1 MMCIQKKGR
10 VLRLSLLLSLL
21 LAVGLAM
28 GGRAPSRANA
38 ASPAPPADWVTT
50 PVGYDSQQFGSK
62 QYAYGAYYNNSVYI
76 EHLEELYTQPDGWH
90 YADLTVLTGAPP
102 LYSVTRIAGYD
113 SPQFRSKQ
121 YAYVD
126 SSDHVQELYYARVNG
141 FWRWNDLTALTGAP
155 LVKHNEE
162 ESLIGFDSPQFGS
175 KEYAYVA
182 QNGHIIELAYWG
194 NSWHVNDLTALT
206 GAPSPVGVMTLVG
219 FDSPQYGS
227 RQYAYLDSKYHLEE
241 IYCRTNGCAV
251 ADLTAFTGAPAAF
264 PYTERTVS
272 GFDSPQFGSKQYAY
286 IDKNFHLQELFY
298 ARANGYWS
306 ANDLTTLYQAPEPNL
321 QFGMTGFASPQFG
334 SKQYG
339 YIDGQ
344 YHIDEVSYWSGTWH
358 TTDLT
363 ALANA
368 NADGQAE
375 EVLGFASPQFGSR
388 QYGYIDT
395 WTLDFEETYF
405 VAGTWHTVDLTQIA
419 HP

>member
-1 MMCIQKKGR
+1 M
-10 VLRLSLLLSLL
+10 
-21 LAVGLAM
+21 
-28 GGRAPSRANA
+28 
-38 ASPAPPADWVTT
+38 
-50 PVGYDSQQFGSK
+50 
-62 QYAYGAYYNNSVYI
+62 
-76 EHLEELYTQPDGWH
+76 
-90 YADLTVLTGAPP
+90 
-102 LYSVTRIAGYD
+102 
-113 SPQFRSKQ
+113 
-121 YAYVD
+121 
-126 SSDHVQELYYARVNG
+126 
-141 FWRWNDLTALTGAP
+141 
-155 LVKHNEE
+155 
-162 ESLIGFDSPQFGS
+162 
-175 KEYAYVA
+175 
-182 QNGHIIELAYWG
+182 
-194 NSWHVNDLTALT
+194 
-206 GAPSPVGVMTLVG
+206 
-219 FDSPQYGS
+219 
-227 RQYAYLDSKYHLEE
+227 
-241 IYCRTNGCAV
+241 